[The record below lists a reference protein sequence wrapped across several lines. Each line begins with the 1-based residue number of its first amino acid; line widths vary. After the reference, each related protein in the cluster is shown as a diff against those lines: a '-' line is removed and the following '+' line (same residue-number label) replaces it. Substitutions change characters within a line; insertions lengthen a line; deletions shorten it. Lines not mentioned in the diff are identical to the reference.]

1 MTCVLFDVTVYGT
14 TWQFSTQLSRPVFY
28 LLLSQFMA
36 SLGSFPRSCPV
47 LSFVFS
53 FHSLWHHL
61 AVFHAVVPSCLL
73 LSQFT
78 AIPLVEL
85 TYLVFTRMPG
95 ENYRKRL
102 GSLLLS
108 LCEVF
113 RELFNSLA
121 C

>member
-73 LSQFT
+73 SSAFTVYGITWQFSTQLSRT
-78 AIPLVEL
+78 
-85 TYLVFTRMPG
+85 VFSFH
-95 ENYRKRL
+95 
-102 GSLLLS
+102 SLLLYLWWS
-108 LCEVF
+108 
-113 RELFNSLA
+113 
-121 C
+121 